1 VAGRAGRS
9 GQAAQVLVQTRF
21 PDHPLYRALAQG
33 DYAQFAREQLAER
46 RAARMPPF
54 THHALLT
61 ATAGALPDALQF
73 LATCRRLGL
82 ALARSEAVVLYDPV
96 PMPLARL
103 ASELRAQLLVESARR
118 APLHRF
124 LDAWLSEVRA
134 LKVPR
139 KLRWQIDVD
148 PLAI

>member
-1 VAGRAGRS
+1 
-9 GQAAQVLVQTRF
+9 
-21 PDHPLYRALAQG
+21 
-33 DYAQFAREQLAER
+33 
-46 RAARMPPF
+46 
-54 THHALLT
+54 
-61 ATAGALPDALQF
+61 
-73 LATCRRLGL
+73 
-82 ALARSEAVVLYDPV
+82 
-96 PMPLARL
+96 MPLARL

>member
-1 VAGRAGRS
+1 
-9 GQAAQVLVQTRF
+9 VQTRF

-33 DYAQFAREQLAER
+33 DYGQFAHEQLAER

-61 ATAGALPDALQF
+61 ATAAALPDALQF
-73 LATCRRLGL
+73 LSACRRSAVELEH
-82 ALARSEAVVLYDPV
+82 ARSVVLYDPV

-103 ASELRAQLLVESARR
+103 ASEMRAQLLVEAAHR
-118 APLHRF
+118 APLHQF
-124 LDAWLSEVRA
+124 LQAWLTQVRA
-134 LKVPR
+134 IKAPR

-148 PLAI
+148 PLTI